1 MTEVVMKKLIFAAV
15 AAALAPAC
23 AHTPKTPQEEA
34 TLESKTSSTLSEMRQ
49 KDPSIDQALRSAYAY
64 AIFPEVGKAGF
75 IAGGASGAGI
85 LYEQGR
91 PTGNVRISQASFG
104 AQAGAETFAEL
115 VLLHNQDEV
124 NKLKNGS
131 FDLGANASAV
141 VLKAGGAA
149 ASATARGT
157 SVFVMPKGGA
167 MVDISVAGQKI
178 KFEPFAG

>member
-1 MTEVVMKKLIFAAV
+1 MKKLIFAAIV
-15 AAALAPAC
+15 AALAPAC
-23 AHTPKTPQEEA
+23 AHTPKTAQEQA
-34 TLESKTSSTLSEMRQ
+34 TMESKASSTLAEMRQ
-49 KDPSIDQALRSAYAY
+49 KDPTIDQALSNAYAY

-91 PTGNVRISQASFG
+91 PTGNVTISAASFG
-104 AQAGAETFAEL
+104 AQAGAQTFGEL
-115 VLLHNQDEV
+115 IVLHNQNDV

-141 VLKAGGAA
+141 VLKAGAGAA
-149 ASATARGT
+149 SGTARGT
-157 SVFVMPKGGA
+157 TVFVMPKGGA
-167 MVDISVAGQKI
+167 MVDISVAGQQV